1 MWESDYKESCALNNW
16 CFWTVVLEKTFE
28 SPLVCKEIKPVH
40 PQGNQSWIFI
50 GRTDAEVETPIL
62 WPPVVK
68 NWLIQKYPDA
78 GQDWRQEEKRVKKIR
93 WLYGITNSMVI
104 SLSKLQTLVMDRETW
119 GATVHGVTISD
130 MTEWLDWTELNWPHF

>member
-68 NWLIQKYPDA
+68 NWLIQKDPDA
-78 GQDWRQEEKRVKKIR
+78 GRDWRQEEKRVKKIR
-93 WLYGITNSMVI
+93 WLYGITNSMDI
-104 SLSKLQTLVMDRETW
+104 SLSKLQMLVMDRETW

-130 MTEWLDWTELNWPHF
+130 MTEWLDWTEPNWPHF